1 MPAAPRRPEG
11 QTASAAGGDTGP
23 SQRGSG
29 AAAAAV
35 RRGRSTIA
43 RPPQPPFS
51 AASPAGTRARP
62 LGARAPSRAAAAAR
76 ARAHLQPRRR
86 RRRLAPRP
94 RPIGSAHLRLRRQPI
109 GTQPAGLA
117 RPVGGPRGWR
127 APPTASRL
135 VLRCEGGAGSPEA
148 RGPLWIELGSGRT
161 HAPAV
166 EFPPRE
172 GDGAGRPEARA
183 HLDCSSGGCGVL
195 FFSLRMRESVFACWV
210 GSRAAVSL
218 TRPSHRLGMRVQPF
232 PCRDDVGW
240 LGFRGPSSTRAPVLQ
255 LLGGPLKLLWKDSS
269 FPASVTVTRG
279 RSLGGGVCLGLIS
292 C

>member
-1 MPAAPRRPEG
+1 M
-11 QTASAAGGDTGP
+11 
-23 SQRGSG
+23 
-29 AAAAAV
+29 

-86 RRRLAPRP
+86 QRRLAPRP

-148 RGPLWIELGSGRT
+148 RGPLGIELGERQDACAGCRVS
-161 HAPAV
+161 AP
-166 EFPPRE
+166 RRRW
-172 GDGAGRPEARA
+172 GRPAGSASAPGLQFGRVW
-183 HLDCSSGGCGVL
+183 G
-195 FFSLRMRESVFACWV
+195 FIFSLRMRESVFACWV

-232 PCRDDVGW
+232 PYRDDVGW

-255 LLGGPLKLLWKDSS
+255 LLGGPPKLLWKDSS